1 MAECVYDYFRLPETK
16 VLIEEIKTLGL
27 NTQAE
32 KKSKSE
38 TNALFEG
45 KTFVIT
51 GTLKNYKRTEAAS
64 IIEQLGG
71 KTSSSVSKKTDFV
84 LAGEEAGSKLTKA
97 QSLGVAVID
106 EEEFERMRSLQE

>member
-1 MAECVYDYFRLPETK
+1 MKKLRLL
-16 VLIEEIKTLGL
+16 VLIHRPKRSQKAKLTHY
-27 NTQAE
+27 
-32 KKSKSE
+32 SKAKPSLLL
-38 TNALFEG
+38 ALS
-45 KTFVIT
+45 KIT
-51 GTLKNYKRTEAAS
+51 SVQR
-64 IIEQLGG
+64 QLGG

>member
-51 GTLKNYKRTEAAS
+51 GTLK
-64 IIEQLGG
+64 I
-71 KTSSSVSKKTDFV
+71 TSVQRQPLLLSS
-84 LAGEEAGSKLTKA
+84 LAEKL
-97 QSLGVAVID
+97 
-106 EEEFERMRSLQE
+106 LQAFLKNRLCTCW